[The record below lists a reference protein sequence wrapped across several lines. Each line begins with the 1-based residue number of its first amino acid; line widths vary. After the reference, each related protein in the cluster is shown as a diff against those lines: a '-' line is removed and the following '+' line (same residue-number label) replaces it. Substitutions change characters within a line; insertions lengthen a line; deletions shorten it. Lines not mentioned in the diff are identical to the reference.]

1 MLDINKTAY
10 FAGLIDGEGYI
21 GMQSTGVGKPKKP
34 SLEVKMTCKKTIDA
48 LQSHF
53 GCGAIR
59 MIPPPSANPHYKT
72 QWRWKITHKPAIS
85 VIEQILPYMIT
96 KKDEAEI
103 VYSNRF
109 VKKGER

>member
-1 MLDINKTAY
+1 
-10 FAGLIDGEGYI
+10 
-21 GMQSTGVGKPKKP
+21 
-34 SLEVKMTCKKTIDA
+34 
-48 LQSHF
+48 
-53 GCGAIR
+53 

-72 QWRWKITHKPAIS
+72 QWRWKITHKTAIS